1 MPAEDNGENVE
12 ALLKV
17 RFHFFAQPYVRFR
30 TKLKDPLLQKV
41 WSIVLLLGSHLEQV
55 CL

>member
-30 TKLKDPLLQKV
+30 TKLKDPPPPLLREV
-41 WSIVLLLGSHLEQV
+41 WSIVLF
-55 CL
+55 